1 MSGRINLPPNHR
13 RSLSATAQ
21 LVENAL
27 DELESVLGRQGREKL
42 TSRVKVTYSNEDRD
56 RFLRTVAAM
65 RLANEELV
73 RDFGLDQKE
82 STEKQIVQSSTAYLW
97 TILRNSTSRG
107 MRGFGELPPDSAREV
122 DRRINQL
129 LNLLEQFFDS
139 DRP

>member
-97 TILRNSTSRG
+97 TILRNIKRDARFWGTPSRQRSRG
-107 MRGFGELPPDSAREV
+107 RQTHQSASKPPRTV
-122 DRRINQL
+122 L
-129 LNLLEQFFDS
+129 
-139 DRP
+139 

>member
-1 MSGRINLPPNHR
+1 
-13 RSLSATAQ
+13 
-21 LVENAL
+21 
-27 DELESVLGRQGREKL
+27 
-42 TSRVKVTYSNEDRD
+42 
-56 RFLRTVAAM
+56 M